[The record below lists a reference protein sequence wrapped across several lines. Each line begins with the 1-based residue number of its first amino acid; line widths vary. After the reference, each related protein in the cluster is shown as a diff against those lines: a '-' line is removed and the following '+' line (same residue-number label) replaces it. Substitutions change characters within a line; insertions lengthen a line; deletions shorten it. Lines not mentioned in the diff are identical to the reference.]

1 MSIYKDSFMN
11 NKKEKMMPI
20 AFLLILVVVLPL
32 VGIIVNVLTDD
43 KLIKEFPRFYLTTWI
58 IISSLITFFL
68 YLKRSS
74 YKHAN
79 NFILTL
85 STAIFALLYLLTG
98 NKDLEAL
105 PSVKLL
111 ETAKNI
117 YFLKVIVFVSITNS
131 LIANAMITLFEFV
144 TEWTTEE
151 REEKKRMKEE
161 KERYKN
167 K

>member
-11 NKKEKMMPI
+11 NKKEKIMPI

-32 VGIIVNVLTDD
+32 AGIIVNILTDD
-43 KLIKEFPRFYLTTWI
+43 KLIKEFPRSYLTIWI
-58 IISSLITFFL
+58 IISSVITFCL
-68 YLKRSS
+68 YLKRRS

-105 PSVKLL
+105 PSLELL
-111 ETAKNI
+111 ETEKNI
-117 YFLKVIVFVSITNS
+117 YFLKVVIFVSITNS
-131 LIANAMITLFEFV
+131 LIANTLITLFEFV
-144 TEWTTEE
+144 TEWITEE
-151 REEKKRMKEE
+151 REEKKE
-161 KERYKN
+161 KKRK